1 MEPKVAIINVLNRCE
16 IIFNGE
22 VIGREH
28 LIRAYKRYLCRS
40 ALEDRHNVCF
50 AMHTGS
56 ICFDIISFLFAAV
69 STLAMNE
76 GEVESIINSLE
87 NGDVVVY
94 EKNKYRF
101 EGFEEIQFDK
111 DSPIRKYAVLVQDKG
126 NLKNRI
132 PETKWYLIKPY
143 MGDSKTLDGRGLR
156 GKHNKRNQFM
166 SQMFDMKEEEIPSV
180 IESSSVIV
188 MPRWKAEEIA
198 NNVILHDTEE
208 GGTYNLLDLVTV
220 SYFTEGEEYRFSGN
234 SEKNEPNIK
243 VTSKLSVARELVYQ
257 PLNNKMHGLVVLDS
271 DGANQSRTE
280 LDELINRRSLKYV
293 LVSYH
298 IDSERGDEMVAAY
311 EDANLFACT
320 REFLLQ
326 NSLPVN
332 TYNTY
337 TANLDKQVDI
347 ILNKEI
353 ETEIVPCFIGADEYW
368 RARNNLRFIKNS
380 DFSDEH
386 KDDFVIQAM
395 SMLNLLTSAS
405 FTMKD
410 VEEDMPY
417 GVGVLTPKDKIEL
430 LQNYTNDFSY
440 TLKDRADAVTFTI
453 KKLYDQWYEQSPK
466 ETALKRLLT
475 NTRGDRIAIIIPK
488 AYYEPILKNVLRHY
502 TGTGKITFYTPNK
515 FDNSIIFDR
524 IIILGDYTGKR
535 FNTFKCNSAKK
546 INVFLYDF
554 EKKVFEYR
562 RKSANKLEWQYNR
575 RINLVTDDDYDES
588 VFAPDTEEKELT
600 ETASELDE
608 FIESMNSVA
617 IKNYATSG
625 IREGTSLISAVRV
638 GKFTEGESILFSKN
652 YKAIVFNPERGEVT
666 ETAVEDLDSGD
677 VLVFTKNDRLTK
689 GIVDEIL
696 ENLLDRGLLGQRVK
710 SDYDKSIYW
719 KDALRQYVSENN
731 ISYEELGK
739 QMAKCGSTKNPGTI
753 RNWIQPFS
761 HIVGPKDVDSYR
773 YVAQVTQDELML
785 RNPQEYCDAC
795 SVIRKER
802 VRILKLIAA
811 AIVKKLGG
819 KADTEDKLLKAVYDN
834 IEDLAVRKQLEV
846 ITDIKDEYEVP
857 IGMINRPISI

>member
-1 MEPKVAIINVLNRCE
+1 MNPKDAIINVLNRCE
-16 IIFNGE
+16 VLFNGE
-22 VIGREH
+22 VVGREQ
-28 LIRAYKRYLCRS
+28 LIKAYRQYLCNS
-40 ALEDRHNVCF
+40 ALEARHNVCF

-56 ICFDIISFLFAAV
+56 ICFDIISFIFAAV

-76 GEVESIINSLE
+76 GEVDSIINSLE
-87 NGDVVVY
+87 EGDVVVY

-111 DSPIRKYAVLVQDKG
+111 DSPKRNYAVLVQDKG

-156 GKHNKRNQFM
+156 RKHNKRNQFM

-188 MPRWKAEEIA
+188 MPRWKAEEIV
-198 NNVILHDTEE
+198 NNVVLHDTKE
-208 GGTYNLLDLVTV
+208 GGTYKLLDLVTA
-220 SYFTEGEEYRFSGN
+220 SYFTEGDEYRFSGN

-243 VTSKLSVARELVYQ
+243 ITSKLSVARDLIYQ
-257 PLNNKMHGLVVLDS
+257 PINNKVQGLMVLES

-280 LDELINRRSLKYV
+280 LDELINRRSLRYV
-293 LVSYH
+293 LISYY
-298 IDSERGDEMVAAY
+298 IDSERGDEMAAAY

-320 REFLLQ
+320 KEFLLQ
-326 NSLPVN
+326 NSLPIN

-337 TANLDKQVDI
+337 TAKLDRQVDI

-353 ETEIVPCFIGADEYW
+353 ETEIVPCFINSDEYW
-368 RARNNLRFIKNS
+368 SARKNLRFIKNT
-380 DFSDEH
+380 DFSDEN
-386 KDDFVIQAM
+386 KGDFVIQAM
-395 SMLNLLTSAS
+395 SMLNLLSSAS
-405 FTMKD
+405 FTMKE

-417 GVGVLTPKDKIEL
+417 GLGVLTPAAKIEL
-430 LQNYTNDFSY
+430 LQSYTNDFSY
-440 TLKDRADAVTFTI
+440 TLKEKAAAVTSTI
-453 KKLYDQWYEQSPK
+453 KKLYTQLYEQSPK
-466 ETALKRLLT
+466 ETALKKLLS
-475 NTRGDRIAIIIPK
+475 NTRGDRTAIIIPK

-502 TGTGKITFYTPNK
+502 TGTGKIFFFTPNK
-515 FDNSIIFDR
+515 FDNTILFDR

-535 FNTFKCNSAKK
+535 FNTFKCNSAKI
-546 INVFLYDF
+546 INVFLYEF
-554 EKKVFEYR
+554 EKKVFEYK
-562 RKSANKLEWQYNR
+562 RKSASKLEWQYNR
-575 RINLVTDDDYDES
+575 RINLVTDDEYDENLLEI
-588 VFAPDTEEKELT
+588 DTDEKELS
-600 ETASELDE
+600 ETALELDE
-608 FIESMNSVA
+608 FIESMNSVV

-625 IREGTSLISAVRV
+625 IREGTSLISAVRA

-652 YKAIVFNPERGEVT
+652 YKAIVFNAERGEVT

-719 KDALRQYVSENN
+719 KDALRQYVSEND

-761 HIVGPKDVDSYR
+761 HIVGPKDVDSYSHI
-773 YVAQVTQDELML
+773 AQVTQDELML
-785 RNPQEYCDAC
+785 RNPKEYCDAC